1 MNLPTMQP
9 DQLSAEVRARLHP
22 GELIHH
28 FTFIDVKGGCGS
40 ASTAKQWLLVTDQR
54 ILFEANVREGA
65 GTTAKYVHQ
74 SGSIPMPKVSY
85 VGVATENME
94 QGCGCSSTPVTHLR
108 VNSSGGEIILAIPTK
123 EEATRIQGVVDSILA
138 KGM

>member
-1 MNLPTMQP
+1 VNLPIISPEQLP
-9 DQLSAEVRARLHP
+9 DDVRGRLHS

-28 FTFIDVKGGCGS
+28 FTFIDVKKGGCGS
-40 ASTAKQWLLVTDQR
+40 TSAAKQWLLVTDQR

-85 VGVATENME
+85 VGVATENVQ
-94 QGCGCSSTPVTHLR
+94 QGCSATPVTHLR

-123 EEATRIQGVVDSILA
+123 EEAARIQGVVDSILT
-138 KGM
+138 KGE

>member
-1 MNLPTMQP
+1 MDLPKLTAEQLP
-9 DQLSAEVRARLHP
+9 DDVRARLHP
-22 GELIHH
+22 AELIHH

-40 ASTAKQWLLVTDQR
+40 TSTAKQWLLVTNQR

-65 GTTAKYVHQ
+65 GATAKYVHQ

-85 VGVATENME
+85 VGVATENVQ
-94 QGCGCSSTPVTHLR
+94 QGCSATPVTHLR

-123 EEATRIQGVVDSILA
+123 EEAGRIQGVVDTILA
-138 KGM
+138 KNT

>member
-1 MNLPTMQP
+1 MNLPTLTP
-9 DQLSAEVRARLHP
+9 DQLPDDVRTRLHA

-40 ASTAKQWLLVTDQR
+40 TSTAKQWLLVTDQR
-54 ILFEANVREGA
+54 ILFEANVREGPA
-65 GTTAKYVHQ
+65 IAAKYVHQ

-85 VGVATENME
+85 IGVATENV
-94 QGCGCSSTPVTHLR
+94 QKGCSATPVTHLR

-123 EEATRIQGVVDSILA
+123 EEAARIQGVVDSILT
-138 KGM
+138 KDK

>member
-1 MNLPTMQP
+1 MNLPTVTP
-9 DQLSAEVRARLHP
+9 KQLPEDVRVRLHA

-28 FTFIDVKGGCGS
+28 FTFIDVKGGCGTTS
-40 ASTAKQWLLVTDQR
+40 KAKQWLLVTDQR
-54 ILFEANVREGA
+54 ILFEANVRETA

-85 VGVATENME
+85 VGVATEKV
-94 QGCGCSSTPVTHLR
+94 QRGCSNTPVTHLR

-123 EEATRIQGVVDSILA
+123 EEAARIQGVVDAILTRGA
-138 KGM
+138 

>member
-1 MNLPTMQP
+1 MNLPTITP
-9 DQLSAEVRARLHP
+9 EQLPEEVRSRMHI
-22 GELIHH
+22 GEVIHH

-40 ASTAKQWLLVTDQR
+40 TSTAKQWLLVTDQR

-65 GTTAKYVHQ
+65 GTTVKYVHQ

-85 VGVATENME
+85 VGVATENVQ
-94 QGCGCSSTPVTHLR
+94 QGCSATPVTHLR

-123 EEATRIQGVVDSILA
+123 VEAARIQSVVDSILTR
-138 KGM
+138 GQ

>member
-1 MNLPTMQP
+1 MNLPTLAPEQLP
-9 DQLSAEVRARLHP
+9 DVVRARLHP
-22 GELIHH
+22 SELIHH

-54 ILFEANVREGA
+54 ILFEASVREGA
-65 GTTAKYVHQ
+65 GTSSKYVHQ

-85 VGVATENME
+85 VGVATENV
-94 QGCGCSSTPVTHLR
+94 QQGCSSTRVTHLR
-108 VNSSGGEIILAIPTK
+108 VNSSGGEIILAIPTN
-123 EEATRIQGVVDSILA
+123 EEATRIQAVVDSILT